1 MRTKAVNLTAC
12 DLCGREKPLTFHH
25 LIPRAVH
32 GRKRFQ
38 RRYSRNELQHRGLYI
53 CRLCHSGIHDLIS
66 ERELAESFTTK
77 DALLAHPGIRK
88 HVAWVKK
95 QK

>member
-1 MRTKAVNLTAC
+1 MGRCELNRC
-12 DLCGREKPLTFHH
+12 ELCGREKPLTFDH

-32 GRKRFQ
+32 GRKRYQ
-38 RRYSRNELQHRGLYI
+38 KRHTKEELRTRGIYV

-66 ERELAESFTTK
+66 ERELADQFPTTE
-77 DALLAHPGIRK
+77 ALLAHPGLQRHI
-88 HVAWVKK
+88 AWVRK